1 MFALQTPPFIA
12 WESSLTTG
20 EIYKRTQSRNFCW
33 HCRRSGTLLFSLFF
47 WRMVVL
53 LVAFAVAGEARRYC
67 WRVVPRVVLRCVVFA
82 RTKAAAQRTRTTKRR
97 GRLLRPAFL
106 QRRKDRRRR
115 RSGSSRSRTSKVSF
129 LRAEHVRNCHFV
141 AYLSQAS
148 KKKSLQEEKD
158 VVKRRQ
164 KIMEKS
170 ASFPA
175 YSVGTTLSAQCY
187 LGIEP
192 LLQRAASTGDAEL
205 LLTLLKVL

>member
-1 MFALQTPPFIA
+1 M
-12 WESSLTTG
+12 
-20 EIYKRTQSRNFCW
+20 
-33 HCRRSGTLLFSLFF
+33 
-47 WRMVVL
+47 
-53 LVAFAVAGEARRYC
+53 
-67 WRVVPRVVLRCVVFA
+67 VLRCVVFA

-97 GRLLRPAFL
+97 GRLLRPAFH

-158 VVKRRQ
+158 VVKRQ

-205 LLTLLKVL
+205 LLTLLKVQ